1 VTGDGQLEIPLAH
14 VRGYVV
20 EGESVPEVLR
30 RLADVIQDDWT
41 VLSLDVSYDVG
52 VFESVRV
59 TAFYESVGE
68 VQEILDNGYMGGEVR
83 GEVPECKA
91 EVFSEEALATVAEGT
106 INQEA

>member
-1 VTGDGQLEIPLAH
+1 MTGDGQLEIPLAH

-68 VQEILDNGYMGGEVR
+68 VQEILDNGYMGGEV
-83 GEVPECKA
+83 PECKA

-106 INQEA
+106 INQKA